1 MVPILL
7 AFWWLD
13 AWLTDDGRAG
23 WERNTVR
30 NSLARFENDTKARV
44 AIMGSSTSKDWLP
57 ESFLEQLLGLK
68 RGDVIDA
75 HINGCHQDCTWAEV
89 QRIRQI
95 HQQKRCRQTGKNPC
109 DPTTEK
115 RYHQVFF
122 GTNLFQLCENAHSKR
137 SLQHVMMTPASELP
151 SLFGIYLHAD
161 QPLLWMGRYLGIR
174 VSQVYGDT
182 QALRDYW
189 GGRFLGR
196 PRAGKAHLWY
206 RAQAPAKAP
215 EILSCGYSEDE
226 VALKRAFTED
236 LLDDLG
242 ELADEVFVMLLPDRT
257 LGLDDPEHR
266 RRWAAHRALHAELA
280 ATRPWVTLVDLA
292 TDGVSDPK
300 LFRDGFHLSDAGI
313 PLQRALFER
322 RLRELGVAKGAPA
335 KAAPAKAAPATGA
348 PK

>member
-115 RYHQVFF
+115 RYRQVFF

-196 PRAGKAHLWY
+196 PRAGKAIVLPVGISLLHVPDAELQLHD
-206 RAQAPAKAP
+206 RRLPPRDCARPS
-215 EILSCGYSEDE
+215 I
-226 VALKRAFTED
+226 
-236 LLDDLG
+236 LLDFALYVAFFPQLVAGPIVRAVD
-242 ELADEVFVMLLPDRT
+242 FLPQ
-257 LGLDDPEHR
+257 LDAHAVSAR
-266 RRWAAHRALHAELA
+266 RRVRGPFLILRGLRSRRCIADNVA
-280 ATRPWVTLVDLA
+280 
-292 TDGVSDPK
+292 SS
-300 LFRDGFHLSDAGI
+300 SDAI
-313 PLQRALFER
+313 LRRPARSRAR
-322 RLRELGVAKGAPA
+322 RSGRR
-335 KAAPAKAAPATGA
+335 
-348 PK
+348 